1 MQSKVCFAISA
12 CIAGVSWICRNLY
25 QTRKFTFASGAPR
38 FGLMESSTTAN
49 PSWESAQR
57 CIRPVGSRG
66 CPSPGRQFSCLPWH
80 TLRQFCMGDFIFLFI
95 AIAILWMAI
104 SVSNLLRA
112 FHAFREDYRR
122 VHNLDSK

>member
-1 MQSKVCFAISA
+1 
-12 CIAGVSWICRNLY
+12 
-25 QTRKFTFASGAPR
+25 
-38 FGLMESSTTAN
+38 
-49 PSWESAQR
+49 
-57 CIRPVGSRG
+57 
-66 CPSPGRQFSCLPWH
+66 
-80 TLRQFCMGDFIFLFI
+80 MGDFIFLFI